1 MHNHRIDFGQR
12 TEFRTVLNNI
22 DAAETIKSIPIPI
35 DDQEPIKG
43 LTIHKG
49 YNCNDCDKMKTI
61 SLRII
66 RQHRHDEH
74 REVGNQVNWSTVLLQ
89 RWCRVEN
96 SKYWVVK
103 VKETQSE
110 EVQSNLVES
119 WNERMKKIEEERL
132 NQVMRK
138 ELEVTERSNA
148 DDTTPWLM
156 FMKWPEMF
164 KGKDIYNIGRLK
176 YETLDKDLEE
186 RFKRWTGRRVELLSR
201 SVEIIVSRS
210 KETLAGTPSS
220 IRMWLR
226 SVERMKPDRR
236 PFKLVQKTITEVQY
250 VRYWK
255 QFLFYCFRVTEV
267 SVKQRK
273 RLYGIEFTEVQLR
286 LMKQVNDIL
295 DEMLKEE
302 EDNVTMTKVRS
313 FDSDSEEEEELLLN
327 KDSDDESESEEEEE
341 EEEITEWLGWRQGV
355 GILEKQLSEKVFEL
369 CISFSMQ
376 IFKGLE
382 ENKSP
387 WIHFCGVLAI
397 DWRKKRFRE
406 PKNYTCIVA
415 GILWVTRLFFLEYA
429 LPKYGYEHLN
439 WPSRDVYEDFGWRME
454 EVRRKYLLKGC
465 LSPVGSMINMLA
477 YGKTMV
483 RRMGGEAVITWD
495 FDGAGLMIKN
505 KNKDVRVTME
515 GFKSFVKE
523 VVSELK
529 MDLKELLFGFNMLK
543 LDMENMYDVM
553 SESEK
558 GIEM

>member
-12 TEFRTVLNNI
+12 TEFRMVLNNI

-369 CISFSMQ
+369 CISFSM
-376 IFKGLE
+376 
-382 ENKSP
+382 
-387 WIHFCGVLAI
+387 
-397 DWRKKRFRE
+397 
-406 PKNYTCIVA
+406 
-415 GILWVTRLFFLEYA
+415 
-429 LPKYGYEHLN
+429 
-439 WPSRDVYEDFGWRME
+439 
-454 EVRRKYLLKGC
+454 
-465 LSPVGSMINMLA
+465 
-477 YGKTMV
+477 
-483 RRMGGEAVITWD
+483 
-495 FDGAGLMIKN
+495 
-505 KNKDVRVTME
+505 
-515 GFKSFVKE
+515 
-523 VVSELK
+523 
-529 MDLKELLFGFNMLK
+529 
-543 LDMENMYDVM
+543 
-553 SESEK
+553 
-558 GIEM
+558 